1 MVGVGGTGQG
11 TRHTEGMRLIRGCWL
26 LLGVFGGVCNI
37 YEAPW
42 GFGCIHAHAEQAASA
57 QEHGG
62 ECACGC
68 ECA

>member
-1 MVGVGGTGQG
+1 
-11 TRHTEGMRLIRGCWL
+11 MRLIRGCWL

-37 YEAPW
+37 YEALW

-68 ECA
+68 QWV

>member
-1 MVGVGGTGQG
+1 MGGTGQG
-11 TRHTEGMRLIRGCWL
+11 TRHKGMRLIRGCWL

-37 YEAPW
+37 YEALW